1 LSIIH
6 SKPDHL
12 YANQSYFVSFPDV
25 LDGSFDGGVE
35 GSLVGESAIG
45 EVPRTLFESGFI
57 SDLGLS
63 TFGPSTLHFQNFS
76 VSAFRFYPQ
85 GWDKVSSFQN
95 AVGALATLDESEGRL
110 AWLER
115 SGGNLGSSGEKTEE
129 VREE

>member
-1 LSIIH
+1 
-6 SKPDHL
+6 L
-12 YANQSYFVSFPDV
+12 YANQSYIVSFPDV

-57 SDLGLS
+57 FDLGLS

-95 AVGALATLDESEGRL
+95 AVGALATLDEAKADWHGRSEVEAIKVQVGKRQKT
-110 AWLER
+110 WRQKKLEKRKR
-115 SGGNLGSSGEKTEE
+115 S
-129 VREE
+129 